1 MTGQTSLKAQ
11 NAWLIRAVL
20 GIHILVFAYVAFEPI
35 VLTQLGAPKALERVK
50 AVLFPGSL
58 SLAVIVLAKLIL
70 LGLVPALWRDRLIHW
85 RWNHPLPGSRAF
97 SKFGRADP
105 RVDLVRLGAAY
116 GTLPTDCGEQGRL
129 FYKIYSAYSNMVG
142 VQDAHRSYLA
152 ARDIGMINL
161 ILFILLPGFA
171 WWATGRWHSNRCICR
186 SAVPHL
192 SAHND
197 CRAGLRNPSD
207 RKRFGGCISRSQ
219 QLPAIFWILIDAPHN
234 LAASASISAESPMR
248 QTDRL
253 S

>member
-171 WWATGRWHSNRCICR
+171 WWATGDGIRT
-186 SAVPHL
+186 A
-192 SAHND
+192 AY
-197 CRAGLRNPSD
+197 AGAL
-207 RKRFGGCISRSQ
+207 F
-219 QLPAIFWILIDAPHN
+219 LTYLLITIAAQVYGTRLIEN
-234 LAASASISAESPMR
+234 VLAAASADHNSSP
-248 QTDRL
+248 Q
-253 S
+253 SSGS